1 MMLGV
6 TITFHSRFIL
16 HRFLT
21 DALGHLI
28 GAYLSIAATYAIDP
42 HSDRPI
48 NFDHGAALAL
58 AGSFIL
64 FDFLIARFFGNGKWF
79 GLLALAAASIIG
91 YALWPFGIEIYR
103 AATTPSYSPLDT
115 ATSVVGLVGM
125 SPLFLIPALVF
136 PLIIRLM
143 AYPIIG
149 VFRPNR

>member
-1 MMLGV
+1 MVLRMMLGV
-6 TITFHSRFIL
+6 AITFDGRFIL

-58 AGSFIL
+58 AGSIIL

-79 GLLALAAASIIG
+79 GLLALAAASVAG
-91 YALWPFGIEIYR
+91 YLLFMFGVSAFSSSTFSGEDIVG
-103 AATTPSYSPLDT
+103 
-115 ATSVVGLVGM
+115 VVVMLVF
-125 SPLFLIPALVF
+125 FLPPALVF

-143 AYPIIG
+143 AYPII
-149 VFRPNR
+149 VVLRPNR